1 MSDSLIPS
9 FLMSNVSESLRSLTK
24 NEWCERI
31 AQVAHQK
38 WATLI
43 KLLRLLT
50 KNEQISDSLK
60 KMNNL
65 LRKPTSEFPALT
77 VTLCPLINGQSVA
90 AYLPSKADYIDH
102 KNISA
107 FLILTTIVAQ
117 QTRFLNIQI

>member
-1 MSDSLIPS
+1 MSDL
-9 FLMSNVSESLRSLTK
+9 EQ
-24 NEWCERI
+24 I

-38 WATLI
+38 WAN
-43 KLLRLLT
+43 KRFPQ
-50 KNEQISDSLK
+50 KNEQFAE
-60 KMNNL
+60 
-65 LRKPTSEFPALT
+65 KPTSEFPALT

>member
-1 MSDSLIPS
+1 MSD
-9 FLMSNVSESLRSLTK
+9 VS
-24 NEWCERI
+24 
-31 AQVAHQK
+31 
-38 WATLI
+38 

-60 KMNNL
+60 KTNNL

-90 AYLPSKADYIDH
+90 AYLPSKADYIDP
-102 KNISA
+102 KNISV
-107 FLILTTIVAQ
+107 FLIRTTIVAQ